1 VCSSCTACYR
11 NDARVSQVTETIFLF
26 DVDNTLLDNDRIE
39 ADIGLHLEDEYGAA
53 GRDRF
58 WAIFEEL
65 RREFGF
71 ANYLGTVQR
80 YRLETLHDPR
90 VLGLSAFLLD
100 YPFAERLYPRAL
112 ETLAHVRNW
121 GRTVILSDGDA
132 VFQPHKIQRA
142 GLWDAVEGRVLIYV
156 HKERMLDE
164 VKRLYPAQHY
174 VMIDDKPGV
183 LAAMKEIWGVQLT
196 TVFPQ
201 QGHYA
206 RASLSMASQ
215 PSADLALEHV
225 ADLISCGYSDFSL
238 AK

>member
-1 VCSSCTACYR
+1 
-11 NDARVSQVTETIFLF
+11 VSQAAGTIFLF
-26 DVDNTLLDNDRIE
+26 DVDNTLLDNDRLE
-39 ADIGLHLEDEYGAA
+39 ADIGQHVESNYGIA

-58 WAIFEEL
+58 WAIFEAL
-65 RREFGF
+65 RGEFGF

-80 YRLETLHDPR
+80 FRLERLDDPR

-100 YPFAERLYPRAL
+100 YPFADRVYPQAREA
-112 ETLAHVRNW
+112 LAHVRRW

-164 VKRLYPAQHY
+164 VRRLYPAEHY
-174 VMIDDKPGV
+174 VMVDDKLGI
-183 LAAMKEIWGVQLT
+183 LEAMKAAWGEQLT
-196 TVFPQ
+196 TVFPR

-206 RASLSMASQ
+206 RASLSMASH
-215 PSADLALEHV
+215 PSADLSVERI
-225 ADLISCGYSDFSL
+225 ADLIACNYPDLHSPGEAL
-238 AK
+238 APLRSGH

>member
-1 VCSSCTACYR
+1 MSR
-11 NDARVSQVTETIFLF
+11 DTETIFLF

-39 ADIGLHLEDEYGAA
+39 ADIGGHLEDEYGAA

-58 WAIFEEL
+58 WAIFEAL
-65 RREFGF
+65 RDEFGF

-80 YRLETLHDPR
+80 LRLEMLRNPQ
-90 VLGLSAFLLD
+90 VLGLSAFFLE
-100 YPFAERLYPRAL
+100 YPFADRLYPRAQ

-132 VFQPHKIQRA
+132 VFQPHKIRRA
-142 GLWDAVEGRVLIYV
+142 GLWNAVEGRVLIYI

-164 VKRLYPAQHY
+164 VKRLYPAQRY
-174 VMIDDKPGV
+174 VMIDDKPGI
-183 LAAMKEIWGVQLT
+183 LAAMKQIWGAQLT
-196 TVFPQ
+196 TVFLR

-206 RASLSMASQ
+206 HASLSMAS
-215 PSADLALEHV
+215 PPFVDLSLERV
-225 ADLISCGYSDFSL
+225 SDLIACSYSDFSV